1 MTMMKTMR
9 TTTPPTTH
17 HKTKVTIVVWIWN
30 GVHQK
35 VLSREQTGK
44 VISKV

>member
-1 MTMMKTMR
+1 MTMTTR

-17 HKTKVTIVVWIWN
+17 HKTKVTLVARIRN
-30 GVHQK
+30 GAHRK

-44 VISKV
+44 VIGKV